1 MSTAYFPT
9 NYKLILAG
17 VSYNNYYKKL
27 KFLIKKNNLKKV
39 TLLKDVNYSKWFEI
53 LKKGDLGIAFYDPVN
68 TSHKNMAGTSQ
79 KFNNYLLAGIPC
91 LVNKNEDFIK
101 FNKKYNVLYI
111 QQKNSPQQIAKK
123 ITQIFKDKKIYRKK
137 VMNSKK
143 LFFEKLNFENQYKKL
158 EIYI

>member
-68 TSHKNMAGTSQ
+68 TSHKIWLEHLKNLIIIFWLEYHVEQ
-79 KFNNYLLAGIPC
+79 K
-91 LVNKNEDFIK
+91 
-101 FNKKYNVLYI
+101 
-111 QQKNSPQQIAKK
+111 
-123 ITQIFKDKKIYRKK
+123 
-137 VMNSKK
+137 
-143 LFFEKLNFENQYKKL
+143 
-158 EIYI
+158 

>member
-1 MSTAYFPT
+1 M
-9 NYKLILAG
+9 
-17 VSYNNYYKKL
+17 
-27 KFLIKKNNLKKV
+27 
-39 TLLKDVNYSKWFEI
+39 
-53 LKKGDLGIAFYDPVN
+53 
-68 TSHKNMAGTSQ
+68 
-79 KFNNYLLAGIPC
+79 
-91 LVNKNEDFIK
+91 NKNEDFIK

-111 QQKNSPQQIAKK
+111 QQKISPQQIAKK